1 MDHLS
6 TLAAELGAALK
17 ARGFMLALAESCTGG
32 MAAQAVTSIAGS
44 STWFERGFVTYSN
57 QAKIDMLGVSAKTL
71 ENFGAVSEQTASEM
85 ALGALKHSHAQ
96 IAGSITGIAGPDG
109 GTIDKPV
116 GTVCFAWAGENLPL
130 STTTKRFFGNRQE
143 IRQQASI
150 TIMAGLVERLKLL
163 NLQH

>member
-32 MAAQAVTSIAGS
+32 MVAQAVTSIAGS

-85 ALGALKHSHAQ
+85 AVGALKHSLAQ

-109 GTIDKPV
+109 GTIEKPV
-116 GTVCFAWAGENLPL
+116 GTVCFAWAEENLPL

-150 TIMAGLVERLKLL
+150 AMMAGLIERLKLH